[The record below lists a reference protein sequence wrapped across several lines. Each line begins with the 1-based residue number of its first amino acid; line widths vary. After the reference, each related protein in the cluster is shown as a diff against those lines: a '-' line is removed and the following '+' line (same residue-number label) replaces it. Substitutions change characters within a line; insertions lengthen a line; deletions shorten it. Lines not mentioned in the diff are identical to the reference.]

1 MLKSLR
7 RITKTFVLWVHEKN
21 WLFEIIAIEECQV
34 GIPMP
39 KQDIIEVDED
49 EGHVL
54 QLDLAQECEKV
65 FKLNLVNGHKKNQD
79 LAQGFSG
86 QTWKNQDPTIIMCEE
101 ALIETVFELVK
112 TFHIFKVLF

>member
-1 MLKSLR
+1 M
-7 RITKTFVLWVHEKN
+7 HEKN

-79 LAQGFSG
+79 LAQG
-86 QTWKNQDPTIIMCEE
+86 
-101 ALIETVFELVK
+101 LVDKHEK
-112 TFHIFKVLF
+112 TKIPLL